1 MGFSLHCKGS
11 ASSSFTFSP
20 LLSCSSLIAAC
31 RPREPSL
38 ERLCAPALGG
48 GGGTA
53 AVRGNDV
60 ADAAPKTRVDAV
72 SDGKHFG
79 KRKMTQKG

>member
-1 MGFSLHCKGS
+1 MC
-11 ASSSFTFSP
+11 T
-20 LLSCSSLIAAC
+20 CT
-31 RPREPSL
+31 
-38 ERLCAPALGG
+38 

-53 AVRGNDV
+53 AVRGSDV